1 MGLNWVKFNWPK
13 WIRNGDA
20 SVLILDAEINE
31 LICVK
36 FGICNL
42 QQSSRTNLIMVDN
55 QFSMA

>member
-1 MGLNWVKFNWPK
+1 M
-13 WIRNGDA
+13 RNGDA
-20 SVLILDAEINE
+20 SVLILNAETIE

-36 FGICNL
+36 FHICNL